1 MLREYREAYQNRI
14 QALRQQFGESTD
26 QIAEQINLRQQVFE
40 QLIDRYLL
48 LSEAAD
54 MNLIATDLEIQDY
67 IRNQPFFQKNGQ
79 FDYATYETVLS
90 QNRIVRHEYEN
101 SLRADILLTKKQQLI
116 GAGLVIND
124 REVEQAYRRDFE
136 KIEVDYVLS
145 LIHI

>member
-1 MLREYREAYQNRI
+1 MLREYRDAYQNRI
-14 QALRQQFGESTD
+14 QALRQQFGESAD

-54 MNLIATDLEIQDY
+54 MNLMTTDLELQDH

-101 SLRADILLTKKQQLI
+101 SLRADILLTKKQQLF

-124 REVEQAYRRDFE
+124 REV
-136 KIEVDYVLS
+136 
-145 LIHI
+145 